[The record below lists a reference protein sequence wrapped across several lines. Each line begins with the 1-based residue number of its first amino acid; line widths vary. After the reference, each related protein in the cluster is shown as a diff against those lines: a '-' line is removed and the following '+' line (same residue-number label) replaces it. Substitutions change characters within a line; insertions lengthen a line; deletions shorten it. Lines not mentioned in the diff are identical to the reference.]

1 MRSFKCEY
9 KTILLDGLHLNDLG
23 NEVLYKLVLN
33 DLGDIPF
40 WRDHWSVW
48 KMAEWYKIIIFDYFR
63 YYIEDQLFI
72 SMTEPL
78 RMNIAV
84 AGRMNAGKSTF
95 TNALT

>member
-1 MRSFKCEY
+1 
-9 KTILLDGLHLNDLG
+9 
-23 NEVLYKLVLN
+23 
-33 DLGDIPF
+33 
-40 WRDHWSVW
+40 
-48 KMAEWYKIIIFDYFR
+48 MAEWHKIIIFDYFR